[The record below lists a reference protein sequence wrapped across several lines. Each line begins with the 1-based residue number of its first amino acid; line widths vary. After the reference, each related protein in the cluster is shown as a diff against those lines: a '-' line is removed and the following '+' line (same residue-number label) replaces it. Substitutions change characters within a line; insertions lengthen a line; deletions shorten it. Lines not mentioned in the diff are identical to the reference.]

1 MKSKQVRMLSRRCKS
16 GVFIFIFTFLF
27 ISSVYGEETSPDKG
41 NNYLTLQKMY
51 INWDSGLF
59 GSRKLYRNRLNRLL
73 ADMINTEIQTGRDY
87 KISIPEV
94 FEKRYYSSDLYNY
107 NWLQIH
113 GPADYT
119 SIKWFAEKGSD
130 YIKEVER
137 NKYLFFLSGRI
148 RKFRI
153 VETGYGRSVHLY
165 FESVKITDS
174 VK

>member
-1 MKSKQVRMLSRRCKS
+1 MKSIQVRMLSRRCKS
-16 GVFIFIFTFLF
+16 GMLIFIFTFLF
-27 ISSVYGEETSPDKG
+27 ISTAYGEETSPDIK

-51 INWDSGLF
+51 IKWDSGLF
-59 GSRKLYRNRLNRLL
+59 GSRKLYRNRLYRLL
-73 ADMINTEIQTGRDY
+73 TNMIDTEIQTGRDY

-113 GPADYT
+113 GPADDL

-137 NKYLFFLSGRI
+137 NKHLFFLSGSI

-153 VETGYGRSVHLY
+153 VETGYGRTVHLY
-165 FESVKITDS
+165 LESVKITDS
-174 VK
+174 VR